1 MQLALKLR
9 ESNKYILMKTL
20 ITMKKIINFTII
32 YCFITTL
39 SYGQEIGLKIGDI
52 APELA
57 YDNPKGEKM
66 KLSSLRGKL
75 VLIDFWA
82 SWCRPCRIENPNIV
96 AAYKKYSKKT
106 FKNGKGFE
114 VFSLSLDK
122 THSAWVKA
130 INKDELLIDA
140 LVERVKKEKIEE
152 VILATSTTVEGQ
164 TTAFYIQDCLK
175 DIEVKISKLAQGL
188 PIGAEIE
195 NLDDGSLIYAFKN
208 RNSFSKN

>member
-39 SYGQEIGLKIGDI
+39 SFGQEIGLKIGDI

-96 AAYKKYSKKT
+96 AAYKKYTKKT

-130 INKDELLIDA
+130 INKDELFWKYHVSDLGGWQSEGSNKYGIRSIPSNILIDGNGIIIAHNLKGPA
-140 LVERVKKEKIEE
+140 L
-152 VILATSTTVEGQ
+152 
-164 TTAFYIQDCLK
+164 
-175 DIEVKISKLAQGL
+175 
-188 PIGAEIE
+188 
-195 NLDDGSLIYAFKN
+195 N
-208 RNSFSKN
+208 RFLESQRK